1 MMRAV
6 VAELAAAHGEAGDVT
21 IEVSVDNGE
30 ELARQT
36 WNPRLGILGGLS
48 ILGTTGVVVP
58 FSCAAW
64 IHSIHRAIDVPRATA
79 IDHAATCTAPTS
91 ESAVHPPYALPE
103 GALPDMCHSAGGPP
117 HYLPNHPLPH
127 PPTSTPPA

>member
-64 IHSIHRAIDVPRATA
+64 IHSIHRGIDVARATG
-79 IDHAATCTAPTS
+79 IDHTTGCTGSTS
-91 ESAVHPPYALPE
+91 EAAVQRIYALPA
-103 GALPDMCHSAGGPP
+103 GAMPQLGDSAGGPP
-117 HYLPNHPLPH
+117 HYLP
-127 PPTSTPPA
+127 TPPPPR

>member
-21 IEVSVDNGE
+21 PAVSVDNGE

-36 WNPRLGILGGLS
+36 WNPRLGILGGPS
-48 ILGTTGVVVP
+48 TPGATAGVVP

-64 IHSIHRAIDVPRATA
+64 LHSIHRGLDVALS
-79 IDHAATCTAPTS
+79 TCIANDASCIT
-91 ESAVHPPYALPE
+91 
-103 GALPDMCHSAGGPP
+103 
-117 HYLPNHPLPH
+117 
-127 PPTSTPPA
+127 TPPADAVHRPQRPTAHP

>member
-1 MMRAV
+1 MRISDWSSDVCSSDLPVPRQMMRAV

-58 FSCAAW
+58 VSCAAW
-64 IHSIHRAIDVPRATA
+64 ITSIPPGIDVAHAKNGRA
-79 IDHAATCTAPTS
+79 S
-91 ESAVHPPYALPE
+91 GRE
-103 GALPDMCHSAGGPP
+103 GAWTDC
-117 HYLPNHPLPH
+117 
-127 PPTSTPPA
+127 